1 MKVKIE
7 VTPDLDVLF
16 GDNNENI
23 NLIEDE
29 FGIQIGLLSD
39 SVVLSGSKGG
49 ITKVERIF
57 EEYEI
62 LRNQGVD
69 FLDVDFNSILKKI
82 ASDPSASLVK
92 LIEKRTS
99 VKSKKSVQ
107 PRSANQKSYIESIE
121 NNDMV
126 FGVGPAGCGK
136 TYLSVAMA
144 VEALESKKVNRII
157 LVRPAVEAGEKLGF
171 LPGTLQEKIDP
182 YLRPLY
188 DALHD
193 LIEPDRLSKMFEK
206 NIIEI
211 APLAFMRGRTLSDS
225 FIILDE
231 AQNTTNEQMKMFLT
245 RLGNNSKAV
254 ITGDITQIDLPISSR
269 SGLLEAIDIL
279 KEVEGIH
286 FTFFDDTD
294 IVRHPLVQKIVKAY
308 DSKKVKI

>member
-231 AQNTTNEQMKMFLT
+231 AQNTTTEQMKMFLT

-254 ITGDITQIDLPISSR
+254 ITGDITQIDLPISSK

>member
-1 MKVKIE
+1 LKVKIE

-231 AQNTTNEQMKMFLT
+231 AQNTTTEQMKMFLT

-254 ITGDITQIDLPISSR
+254 ITGDITQIDLPISSK